1 MLIKKCFSSKTAII
15 LAGVVLS
22 AYLILILAV
31 TNLGQKRLKESQ
43 YNELQLKVTNYADT
57 LGFFF
62 EVNQD
67 NINNIA
73 TDKTMSAFFA
83 NLASG
88 MSMEYGLG
96 SSLFNLNKLISNLA
110 RSGKINNIPIYER
123 IALVDFSK
131 SPIVDTNPGTALN
144 ISQIP
149 FTEMENNSPSETK
162 HSSIIG
168 VNTKMA
174 KIIAVNSPAG
184 LKIKILQTVYYQ
196 NKPSALLI
204 AEINSNLLIQKLISQ
219 RQTNNESHMQ
229 LSTPIGDI
237 QAWDSFTIT
246 DSHSYS
252 VPLYNINYNNI
263 YIESPIRGTIFSLE
277 GWFEPVSEQDIFT
290 SGWFVLAISVLAF
303 PVLMGLYYLMR
314 INNANIILHTQV
326 ELSTKQQGILAD
338 QNAKLQSEV
347 AKRKQSEQE
356 LAHRANYDSL
366 TELPNRSYS
375 QDRLTQAINRSQRD
389 NTQILLMFI
398 DLDNFKQIN
407 DTLGH
412 DAGDQILKKT
422 SERLVESVRHTDT
435 VARLGGDEFLLIIP
449 EITGQETAK
458 NLASKILASFDQP
471 FTIDNQE
478 FFTSTSIGMSIYPQD
493 GNTPDSLLKNADTA
507 LYRVKEAGR
516 NGFSFYDPSMN
527 HDVQRNLLLN
537 GRLRQ
542 AISKNELVLYYQPI
556 IDLKTRKIIAAEALM
571 RWQDKDLG
579 FISPEEFIPLAE
591 RNGLIHIIGERA
603 LEQACTQAAEWQSIA
618 PVQIAV
624 NFSCVQFRYSDELLI
639 KIRKILKKSGLPANK
654 LEIEVTES
662 LLINQH
668 DDLIKML
675 AELKAE
681 GVQLSIDDFGTGY
694 SALSYLQKFSFST
707 LKIDRAFISNMA
719 TNHADM
725 SLVTAILAMA
735 RALKLKVIAEGI
747 ETDWQANF
755 LEQQDCEYGQGYL
768 FSRPVPAAEFKQLLL
783 KDNQCNTAKPKT

>member
-62 EVNQD
+62 EVNRD

-73 TDKTMSAFFA
+73 TDKTMSTFFA

-252 VPLYNINYNNI
+252 VPPYNINYNNI

-624 NFSCVQFRYSDELLI
+624 NFSCVQFRYCDELLI

-735 RALKLKVIAEGI
+735 SALKLKVIAEGI

-783 KDNQCNTAKPKT
+783 KDNQCNTAEHKT

>member
-62 EVNQD
+62 EVNRD

-73 TDKTMSAFFA
+73 TDKTMSTFFA

-184 LKIKILQTVYYQ
+184 LKIKILQTIYYQ

-237 QAWDSFTIT
+237 QAWDSFTTT
-246 DSHSYS
+246 DSH
-252 VPLYNINYNNI
+252 PAPPYNINYNNI

-375 QDRLTQAINRSQRD
+375 QERLTQAINRSQRD

-624 NFSCVQFRYSDELLI
+624 NFSCVQFRYCDELLI

-735 RALKLKVIAEGI
+735 SALKLKVIAEGI

-783 KDNQCNTAKPKT
+783 KDNQCNTAEHKT

>member
-1 MLIKKCFSSKTAII
+1 MLIKKWFSSKTAII

-62 EVNQD
+62 EVNRD

-73 TDKTMSAFFA
+73 TDKTMSTFFA

-110 RSGKINNIPIYER
+110 HSGKINNIPIYER

-252 VPLYNINYNNI
+252 VPPYNINYNNI

-624 NFSCVQFRYSDELLI
+624 NFSCVQFRYCDELLI

-735 RALKLKVIAEGI
+735 SALKLKVIAEGI

-783 KDNQCNTAKPKT
+783 KDNQCNTAEHKT

>member
-62 EVNQD
+62 EVNRD

-73 TDKTMSAFFA
+73 TDKTMSTFFA

-149 FTEMENNSPSETK
+149 FTEMENNSPLETK

-246 DSHSYS
+246 DSHSHSAPPYD
-252 VPLYNINYNNI
+252 INYNNI

-435 VARLGGDEFLLIIP
+435 VARLGADEFLLIIP

-624 NFSCVQFRYSDELLI
+624 NFSCVQFRYCDELLI

-735 RALKLKVIAEGI
+735 SALKLKVIAEGI

-783 KDNQCNTAKPKT
+783 KDNQCNTAEHKT